1 MNIKSIFTDEY
12 FINLTRVQE
21 GVGIKFNIF
30 SVLVQADYEIK
41 HSNVISWL
49 LNHKG
54 SHELKDIFINK
65 FIELLRDIYNINIV
79 LNINNSVVYRE
90 KYYIDI
96 IIEDSSNKVIVAIEN
111 KFGSQESY
119 QQLLQYRKRIEK
131 VYKDYQQ
138 FYIFLTPLGNQYS
151 SDRDNWI
158 QISYKDIYSII
169 LNIVNICKFKDQN
182 ISEFLKMYLELIDS
196 RLFGNIQGKYLI
208 EALLKRYNTELENL

>member
-1 MNIKSIFTDEY
+1 MNIKSIFTDED

-30 SVLVQADYEIK
+30 SVLGQADYEIK

-90 KYYIDI
+90 
-96 IIEDSSNKVIVAIEN
+96 
-111 KFGSQESY
+111 
-119 QQLLQYRKRIEK
+119 
-131 VYKDYQQ
+131 
-138 FYIFLTPLGNQYS
+138 
-151 SDRDNWI
+151 
-158 QISYKDIYSII
+158 I
-169 LNIVNICKFKDQN
+169 L
-182 ISEFLKMYLELIDS
+182 Y
-196 RLFGNIQGKYLI
+196 
-208 EALLKRYNTELENL
+208 